1 MKGDIF
7 MQHRIE
13 KLFTVN
19 FFYSLFLLVML
30 PLVIVGKEPIDIL
43 YFVIITIYYIKL
55 KLYEKKII

>member
-7 MQHRIE
+7 MQRRIE

-30 PLVIVGKEPIDIL
+30 PLVIIGKEPIDIL

-55 KLYEKKII
+55 KLYEKR

>member
-1 MKGDIF
+1 
-7 MQHRIE
+7 MQHKIE

-19 FFYSLFLLVML
+19 FFYSLFLLAML
-30 PLVIVGKEPIDIL
+30 PLVIIGKEPIDIL